1 MALKEKASEL
11 RQGRATLID
20 EARTILERSEKDNR
34 PLTVDERNRHEYICG
49 DGKQNPGEA
58 HRLAER
64 ISQIERMIAI
74 DGKPVEG
81 EERSGR
87 EPLPHEDLGNVGTRH
102 RYSLMAA
109 VKCRF
114 HGRPVDGLEGEVHA
128 ELVKRT
134 GKNALGF
141 LMPYST
147 RAALNS
153 PERRSRMSEA
163 ERRNLDSTQGA
174 GAVPTILD
182 KDWIELLRNK
192 MVCKDAGMREIFD
205 IEGRF
210 AIPRQTGAST
220 GYWVG
225 ESGAPTGTNQT
236 LDQVVFTPKTL
247 GAFTDISRRYF
258 ELANL
263 SSPEEFVKEDLT
275 AVLGRGVDLAAIN
288 GTGQANQPLGI
299 LQNSNITG
307 TRTIALGT
315 NGGAPT
321 FAALVNLYTMVKRG
335 NAGDLGEFAYVGN
348 ADVEGTCATTA
359 KIGSTFPIF
368 ILEDGKIYAK
378 RFLSSQQVPS
388 NLTKGSGSS
397 LSAIV
402 GGVWNQLVAA
412 YWSAVDILVDP
423 YTGSSSGTVRI
434 VSLQDMDVQVRHNE
448 AFAVI
453 VDMVSDQ
460 Q

>member
-11 RQGRATLID
+11 RQQRATLID
-20 EARTILERSEKDNR
+20 EARIILEKSDRENR
-34 PLTVDERNRHEYICG
+34 GLTVDERNRHEWVCG

-64 ISQIERMIAI
+64 ISQIERQIAI

-81 EERSGR
+81 EERGR
-87 EPLPHEDLGNVGTRH
+87 RDPLPHEDAGNVGTRH
-102 RYSLMAA
+102 RYSLMNA

-114 HGRPVDGLEGEVHA
+114 QGQPVSGLEGEVHA

-134 GKNALGF
+134 GKNPLGF

-147 RAALNS
+147 RAAINS
-153 PERRSRMSEA
+153 PERRAKMTDY
-163 ERRNLDSTQGA
+163 ERRALDSTQGA

-182 KDWIELLRNK
+182 KDWIELLRHQ
-192 MVCKDAGMREIFD
+192 MVMKDAGMREIFD

-210 AIPRQTGAST
+210 AIPRQSAAATA
-220 GYWVG
+220 YWVG

-236 LDQVVFTPKTL
+236 LDQCVFTPKTI

-258 ELANL
+258 ELGNL
-263 SSPEEFVKEDLT
+263 QSPEEFVKEDLT
-275 AVLGRGVDLAAIN
+275 AILGRGIDLAALN
-288 GTGQANQPLGI
+288 GTGAQNQPLGI
-299 LQNSNITG
+299 LQNTAITG
-307 TRTIALGT
+307 TRTISLGT

-321 FAALVNLYTMVKRG
+321 WAALVNLYTMVKRG
-335 NAGDLGEFAYVGN
+335 NAGALGEFSYVGN
-348 ADVEGTCATTA
+348 ADVEGTLATTA

-368 ILEDGKIYAK
+368 LLEDGKVYAK

-388 NLTKGSGSS
+388 NLTKGSSS
-397 LSAIV
+397 NLSAIV
-402 GGVWNQLVAA
+402 GGVFNQLVAA
-412 YWSAVDILVDP
+412 YWSAVDMLVDP
-423 YTGSSSGTVRI
+423 FTGSSSGTVRI
-434 VSLQDMDVQVRHNE
+434 VALQDMDVQVRHNE

-453 VDMVSDQ
+453 VDMQSDQ